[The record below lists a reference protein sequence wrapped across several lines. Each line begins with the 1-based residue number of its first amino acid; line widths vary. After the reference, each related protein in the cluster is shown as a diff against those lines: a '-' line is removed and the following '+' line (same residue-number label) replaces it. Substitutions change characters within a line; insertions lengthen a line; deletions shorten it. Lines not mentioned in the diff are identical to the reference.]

1 MYTISNLPTRSTNK
15 HYLRFVQHTIS
26 VSCLHD
32 QPTNTTRGLYNILY
46 HSNVAQH
53 TVLWYVCTTYSTVVQ
68 HTVLLYN
75 IHVYTVLLYNIQY
88 CCTTY
93 MYIQYCCTTYSTVV
107 YTYGTVIQ
115 HTVLLYTCAWYN
127 LPTCSIT
134 MHLHVLHTHHS
145 C

>member
-1 MYTISNLPTRSTNK
+1 MWHNIQYCGT
-15 HYLRFVQHTIS
+15 YVQH
-26 VSCLHD
+26 
-32 QPTNTTRGLYNILY
+32 
-46 HSNVAQH
+46 
-53 TVLWYVCTTYSTVVQ
+53 
-68 HTVLLYN
+68 
-75 IHVYTVLLYNIQY
+75 TVLLYNIQY

-145 C
+145 CWSQDKCVWSANWTQGAWTGIRCHWTDITTISNRIELPSTLITTAVVGGSVWGPSPTWSLYVISG